1 MTTSELSLEFDIL
14 YNNISSGQAPGLTEE
29 EKSSFLTKAY
39 FELVKNYF
47 NPKGNKYLEGIDG
60 SSKRQT
66 DLEHLIVFEAATLLS
81 ETTYLGTT
89 VKQFRFTKD
98 YLTLLE
104 EFVKVSF
111 TKKDKNNQEQTL
123 YKYLTVVPLSS
134 SEYLRLR
141 KKPFNYPAKNQVWK
155 INTGEKKCVFITSP
169 SETLESYEVR
179 YVKIPD
185 KIDLEGSLDVSISD
199 SFLQEITQRAVEL
212 AKNAW
217 EGNLETTLQLGN
229 RSE

>member
-1 MTTSELSLEFDIL
+1 MTTDELSLEFDIL

-60 SSKRQT
+60 NSKRQA
-66 DLEHLIVFEAATLLS
+66 DLEHLIAFESDLS
-81 ETTYLGTT
+81 TTDTQYLGTT
-89 VKQFRFTKD
+89 VKQITFAKP
-98 YLTLLE
+98 YLAILE
-104 EFVKVSF
+104 DFVKVSF
-111 TKKDKNNQEQTL
+111 KIIDSNKKEKTL

-134 SEYLRLR
+134 MEYSRLR

-155 INTGEKKCVFITSP
+155 INVGDKKFIFITSP
-169 SETLESYEVR
+169 SETFESYEVR

-185 KIDLEGSLDVSISD
+185 KIDLEGSSDISISD

>member
-60 SSKRQT
+60 TSKRQA
-66 DLEHLIVFEAATLLS
+66 DLEHLIVFESDLPTVDTS
-81 ETTYLGTT
+81 YLGTT
-89 VKQFRFTKD
+89 VKQVTFEKP
-98 YLTLLE
+98 YLAILE
-104 EFVKVSF
+104 DFVKVSF
-111 TKKDKNNQEQTL
+111 KIIDSDKEEQTL

-134 SEYLRLR
+134 MEYSRLR
-141 KKPFNYPAKNQVWK
+141 KKPFNYPAKNQAWK
-155 INTGEKKCVFITSP
+155 INVGDKKSIFITSP
-169 SETLESYEVR
+169 SETFESYEVR
-179 YVKIPD
+179 YVRIPD